1 MAGISGQGTTYN
13 LPNFVGPLI
22 GVTPDDTPFL
32 SAIGGL
38 TGGKRAS
45 AVVHEWQ
52 TYDLRDASANNVAL
66 EGAAAPTAAARVRAR
81 VANVVEIHQSKV
93 DISYSK
99 MAAIRQAAATS
110 LTLGDN
116 PVTDEQ
122 RFQIR
127 AELAAMARDIEKSF
141 ISGTYQLPSD
151 NNTARKTRGI
161 QEATSTNALDIAQ
174 TAVTL
179 ANPSAAADDII
190 DTSAAHGYSAGD
202 QVKFTA
208 LTGGAGLST
217 DTVYYVISANLG
229 STTFQVSTTRGG
241 SAVDFSTN
249 ITAGTVVKLGT
260 LTEAYVLSLLQTVWE
275 NGGLRESET
284 ATIMANAWGKR
295 MLSKIFITDKGY
307 QETQRNVGGVN
318 VQTIDTDFGRLNVML
333 NRYMPA
339 NSIQVVS
346 LEQCA
351 PVFLEIPEKG
361 FLFLEPLGKTG
372 ASEASQLYGEVGLE
386 YGNELAHGKIT
397 SMASQTQA
405 A

>member
-22 GVTPDDTPFL
+22 GVTPDDTPFF

-38 TGGKRAS
+38 TGGRRAS

-66 EGAAAPTAAARVRAR
+66 EGAAAPTAVARVRAR

-99 MAAIRQAAATS
+99 MAAIAQAASTA

-116 PVTDEQ
+116 PITDEQ

-161 QEATSTNALDIAQ
+161 QEATSTNVKSIAGD
-174 TAVTL
+174 TVTL
-179 ANPSAAADDII
+179 ATSADGDDIV
-190 DTSAAHGYSAGD
+190 DTAAAHGFSAGD
-202 QVKFTA
+202 QVQFLT
-208 LTGGAGLST
+208 LTGGSSLAVNT
-217 DTVYYVISANLG
+217 TYYVISANLA
-229 STTFQVSTTRGG
+229 STTFQISTTKGG
-241 SAVDFSTN
+241 SAADFGSN
-249 ITAGTVVKLGT
+249 ISAGTVVKLGT
-260 LTEAYVLSLLQTVWE
+260 LTEAKVLDLLQMVWE
-275 NGGLRESET
+275 AGGLRESET
-284 ATIMANAWGKR
+284 ATVMANAWGKR

-318 VQTIDTDFGRLNVML
+318 VMTIETDFGRLNVML
-333 NRYMPA
+333 NRYLPVH
-339 NSIQVVS
+339 SIQVVS

-351 PVFLEIPEKG
+351 PVFLEIPQRG

-372 ASEASQLYGEVGLE
+372 ASEAAQLYGEVGLE

-397 SMASQTQA
+397 YMASQTQA